1 MNSERKK
8 LSSSRANSQLDYYA
22 KKGLPMK
29 LPSRKSN
36 PVVSKEE
43 EPELIESQS
52 EKIQRATKLDR
63 RSTNPVFSPS
73 IFNVNQTTDTL
84 PFERLLRSIA
94 INDPPEDPRL
104 KNSYL
109 RPLSTATPPS
119 FRVESLNIPPAT
131 GDEENFKLLMNQS
144 IMRMDNLREFLLTNR
159 PLETKN
165 ELSNSNSSFIKTQ
178 PRQLDMS
185 LLNSGVMQFLKSPAE
200 MQLNPPKDLQ
210 KVTKADAMGHE
221 LILLFLEKVE
231 ILRLNEKLKFRIFD
245 ENKSEGSSKGLNTL
259 RTHNERL
266 AREVE
271 NLKSELRELKS
282 FDAKMLVERN
292 KELED
297 LLAEM
302 TEELSKTQGEVYSLK
317 KELDNSSFGSK
328 SPFGNRA
335 DPQEIAQLKKEYEK
349 AISDIAKRE
358 ESLQR
363 RLEEAEE
370 NSRRAEQTRLSGLT
384 SNQIVLNSQ
393 RNKISELSTENQKL
407 AQELRKMASQ
417 PNNFLEPLKNALQE
431 LLSKALPAEP
441 QAAIHNAVND
451 ELSLIP
457 LIRKACNSPL
467 FDQPRT
473 SSLTPVIRNS
483 NVVYVTDAEPLSKI
497 RTDRNSVS
505 PYRPVDKTPQKVV
518 VSYQKV
524 LLTTSSIVQEKQ
536 AEAIRNSQVTPAMN
550 LRMAPRPTN
559 QQSIFFAETLN
570 GNQVVNILSD
580 KSERE
585 MEDKSSLSQ
594 NDKKSE
600 QLSMKSEMH
609 DSAKTKGNPVLN
621 GKSSRRNIND
631 LETLSVEGKAR
642 ARRQRSGFK
651 DDFDE
656 GPTTDLKSELLR
668 LKNKVLNLESKAKGS
683 IRKVNDV
690 SEITNNDETTFSFT
704 RTDISPNTTRI

>member
-84 PFERLLRSIA
+84 PFERLQRSIA

-119 FRVESLNIPPAT
+119 FRVESLNVPPAT

-185 LLNSGVMQFLKSPAE
+185 RLNSGVRQFLKSPAE

-349 AISDIAKRE
+349 AISDIGKRE

-370 NSRRAEQTRLSGLT
+370 NSRRAEQTRLSDLT

-417 PNNFLEPLKNALQE
+417 PNNFSEPLKNALQE

-441 QAAIHNAVND
+441 QA
-451 ELSLIP
+451 
-457 LIRKACNSPL
+457 
-467 FDQPRT
+467 
-473 SSLTPVIRNS
+473 
-483 NVVYVTDAEPLSKI
+483 DAEPLSKI

-524 LLTTSSIVQEKQ
+524 LPTTSSIVQEKQ

-570 GNQVVNILSD
+570 GNQFVNILSD